1 MYVPKHFEESSL
13 DAKHRL
19 IRQQPLGTLITQSPE
34 GLNANHIPFVLSEQ
48 PAPFGKLLGH
58 VPRINPV
65 VEELRS
71 GGEIL
76 VVFHGPNGYVSPSWY
91 ATKKEHGRVV
101 PTWNYSVVHAYGQV
115 ELIGD
120 GEWLR
125 HQIESLTR
133 SQEASFAEPW
143 AVDDAP
149 QAFTDRLM
157 QNLVGLE
164 IVITRLLA
172 KTKASQNQPEVNR
185 AGVVAGLKSLAG
197 KNAQD
202 LADAVERGSNYAQS
216 DKRNKTA

>member
-71 GGEIL
+71 GAEIL
-76 VVFHGPNGYVSPSWY
+76 VIFHGPNGYVSPSWY

-101 PTWNYSVVHAYGQV
+101 PTWNYSVVHAYGRAEQLSMV
-115 ELIGD
+115 VVS
-120 GEWLR
+120 
-125 HQIESLTR
+125 HQIEHLPKARGIVCT
-133 SQEASFAEPW
+133 
-143 AVDDAP
+143 AVRDDPAI
-149 QAFTDRLM
+149 F
-157 QNLVGLE
+157 
-164 IVITRLLA
+164 
-172 KTKASQNQPEVNR
+172 
-185 AGVVAGLKSLAG
+185 
-197 KNAQD
+197 
-202 LADAVERGSNYAQS
+202 
-216 DKRNKTA
+216 